1 MGGIR
6 AFGRGEG
13 PRRGRGDAGTGF
25 LASEFEDLG
34 TAAGP
39 VPGPPAATDAAK
51 AHRRTGA
58 VLRAPLDAV
67 RAGAR
72 YMNAVLGGQDYPRYV
87 EHLRRRHPD
96 RPIPTE
102 SEYWRERHAAAD
114 RNPGTRCC

>member
-13 PRRGRGDAGTGF
+13 PRRGGRGDAGTGF
-25 LASEFEDLG
+25 LAGEF
-34 TAAGP
+34 
-39 VPGPPAATDAAK
+39 
-51 AHRRTGA
+51 A
-58 VLRAPLDAV
+58 VLRAPLRAV

>member
-1 MGGIR
+1 MR
-6 AFGRGEG
+6 
-13 PRRGRGDAGTGF
+13 
-25 LASEFEDLG
+25 
-34 TAAGP
+34 
-39 VPGPPAATDAAK
+39 
-51 AHRRTGA
+51 
-58 VLRAPLDAV
+58 AV

-87 EHLRRRHPD
+87 EHLRRRHPG